1 MSTWSRQVSTF
12 TRSSNVSA
20 VCVMAVCPPFVRAE
34 VDEPCR
40 PELALLTRHLRTLRR
55 RTLRRSDRA
64 RAGPGGRVTRDRV
77 GSVVAGLE
85 PLGLALQR
93 ALALGGEVG
102 NRPLE
107 LPGEPSP
114 RLLLGRPHR
123 LRELARG
130 VLEQPRRLALER
142 ALQPLDLPSL
152 DVGELRLDARDGLA
166 LLSIDPPEQL
176 PLARRQPVGDLLQR
190 PAPLCG
196 QLLQVRG
203 GRVDRLLGG
212 ALGLLPEA
220 RHGRLVLA
228 RLDRDRLRLLAEL
241 PVDVRELGALA
252 LLDARD
258 RGRELR
264 LQPLQV

>member
-1 MSTWSRQVSTF
+1 
-12 TRSSNVSA
+12 
-20 VCVMAVCPPFVRAE
+20 E

-142 ALQPLDLPSL
+142 ALPSL

-264 LQPLQV
+264 LQPLQVLRPLRDPLLDPLLHLVQAQRVLAGGAPFALLE